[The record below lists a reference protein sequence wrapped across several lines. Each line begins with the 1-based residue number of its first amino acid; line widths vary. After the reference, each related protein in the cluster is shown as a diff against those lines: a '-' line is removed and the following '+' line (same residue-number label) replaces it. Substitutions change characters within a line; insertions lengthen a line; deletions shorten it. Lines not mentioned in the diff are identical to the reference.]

1 MRIKLG
7 NHFFDAK
14 VGKETPVHWDT
25 EQLIN
30 AHLLML
36 GASGVG
42 KTHTLRKMIHRALA
56 QAGPRVR
63 FHVFDVHGDI
73 DVPGAS
79 EVQFSESVPYGLNPL
94 RVNPD
99 PHFGG
104 VRKAIQNFIR
114 TLDAASTTPLG
125 VKQEAVL
132 GNVLV
137 DVYREF
143 EFDIGGPESWGAN
156 GAQAR
161 LVGGHTSNR
170 IYLEVPFE
178 EKEEAKALGARW
190 DGPKRLW
197 WCHTENY
204 AGGLTRWKPAYR
216 EREYP
221 CLRDV
226 LEYAERVHLERFLGT
241 DQQAIFALKVLN
253 KTAKS
258 YQNKLRSAASLAR
271 LSNGEFDVESR
282 EALEGARKEACA
294 AFERYAN
301 SVQTGHELESLIKYD
316 SPDVLKSTLNRLQNL
331 QRTGIFKEAEAPFD
345 PACPV
350 WRYQLRALSQ
360 EEKKLFVLFRL
371 QELFYEALQR
381 GESAETVDIVVLDE
395 LAVYCTAG
403 DADEGDGIIGTI
415 CREGR
420 KFGLALW
427 GAAQSPAG
435 IPEGLMSSTATKL
448 ILGIDETY
456 WSQAIS
462 KLRIE
467 KNALEWIRAQSS
479 MVVQMKT
486 RGSLKNRWW
495 WVNLEEGESERRHLR
510 AV

>member
-1 MRIKLG
+1 
-7 NHFFDAK
+7 
-14 VGKETPVHWDT
+14 
-25 EQLIN
+25 
-30 AHLLML
+30 
-36 GASGVG
+36 
-42 KTHTLRKMIHRALA
+42 MIRRTLA

-63 FHVFDVHGDI
+63 FHVFDVHGDLDI
-73 DVPGAS
+73 PGAS
-79 EVQFSESVPYGLNPL
+79 EVQFSESAPYGLNPL

-114 TLDAASTTPLG
+114 TLDAASATPLG

-143 EFDIGGPESWGAN
+143 EFDIDSPDSWGAN
-156 GAQAR
+156 GARAR
-161 LVGGHTSNR
+161 LVGGHTANR

-178 EKEEAKALGARW
+178 EKDEAKALGARW
-190 DGPKRLW
+190 DGTKKHW

-204 AGGLTRWKPAYR
+204 TGGLARWKPAYR
-216 EREYP
+216 HRDYP
-221 CLRDV
+221 SLRDV

-241 DQQAIFALKVLN
+241 DQKAIFALKVLN
-253 KTAKS
+253 KTARS
-258 YQNKLRSAASLAR
+258 YQNKLRAAASLAR

-282 EALEGARKEACA
+282 EALEGARKEACEA
-294 AFERYAN
+294 YERYAN

-331 QRTGIFKEAEAPFD
+331 QRTGIFKDAAPPFD

-371 QELFYEALQR
+371 QEIFYEALQR
-381 GESAETVDIVVLDE
+381 GETDGPVEIVVLDE
-395 LAVYCTAG
+395 LGVYCSVRENKE
-403 DADEGDGIIGTI
+403 EGDGIIGTI

-427 GAAQSPAG
+427 GAAQSLNG
-435 IPEGLMSSTATKL
+435 IGEGLLSSTGTKM
-448 ILGIDETY
+448 ILGLDETH
-456 WSQAIS
+456 WAQAIS

-467 KNALEWIRAQSS
+467 KNALEWIRAQAS
-479 MVVQMKT
+479 MAVQMKT
-486 RGSLKNRWW
+486 HGNLKNRWW
-495 WVNLEEGESERRHLR
+495 WVNLEESDVPQGGGARSGGGVQTGREALAGRQLR
-510 AV
+510 AGGEIRAG